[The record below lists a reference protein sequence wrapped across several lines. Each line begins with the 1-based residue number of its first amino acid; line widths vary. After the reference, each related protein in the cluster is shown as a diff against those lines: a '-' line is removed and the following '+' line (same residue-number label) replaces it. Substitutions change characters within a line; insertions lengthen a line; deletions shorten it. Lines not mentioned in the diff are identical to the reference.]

1 MRLGIITDIHA
12 DRAAFA
18 AVLAAIATRKVDQ
31 LVFLGDL
38 IGDGPDLHWCLD
50 QVQDLVA
57 AGALALRGNHDRYW
71 PADHLSA
78 PVRKLVDRTVNRLT
92 ARQKLFLAE
101 LPLTL
106 RLGDVVFVH
115 ASPQA
120 PQDWHYVK
128 DRAAAE
134 QAFAATD
141 ARVIVCGHTR
151 QAALFAQG
159 SSGVIAHKIAAG
171 DACNMAE
178 GRWLAVIQAT
188 TAAPKGLTPSGLSG
202 AALAG
207 FAVLEGHRIEFHQT
221 RYDAAHPQMPL
232 GIFNRS

>member
-12 DRAAFA
+12 NRAAFA
-18 AVLAAIATRKVDQ
+18 AVLAELATRGVDQ

-38 IGDGPDLHWCLD
+38 IGDGPDLDWCLD

-71 PADHLSA
+71 PAEHLSA
-78 PVRKLVDRTVNRLT
+78 PARKLVDRTVNRLN

-120 PQDWHYVK
+120 PQDWHYIK
-128 DRAAAE
+128 DRAAAA

-141 ARVIVCGHTR
+141 ARVIICGHAR
-151 QAALFAQG
+151 QAALFEQR
-159 SSGVIAHKIAAG
+159 SSGVIAHRVAAG
-171 DACNMAE
+171 DQCDLE
-178 GRWLAVIQAT
+178 TGRWLAVIQAAT
-188 TAAPKGLTPSGLSG
+188 DAPKGMSRKLSG
-202 AALAG
+202 AGLAG
-207 FAVLEGHRIEFHQT
+207 FALLEGNRIAFHQT
-221 RYDAAHPQMPL
+221 RYDAVNPQMPL